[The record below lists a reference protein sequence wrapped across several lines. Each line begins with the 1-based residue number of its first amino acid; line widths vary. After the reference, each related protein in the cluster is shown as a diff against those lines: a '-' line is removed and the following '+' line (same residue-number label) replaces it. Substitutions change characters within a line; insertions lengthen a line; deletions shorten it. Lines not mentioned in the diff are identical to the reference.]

1 MPKSDLS
8 FVSFRTLAQR
18 SEQSRVRLMLGVLFT
33 LVILGVI
40 RRYSG
45 DVAPYPA
52 AFWWTQGLLA
62 AWIVFELFMLHVLTR
77 AISAGRV
84 IRDQRWRLNAAVE
97 IAFAVGMLV
106 IGHLLSPQGMVAALS
121 APAIL
126 VLPLLVL
133 LSVLR
138 LRPVCT
144 LWTGLV
150 GAAAHAMLASRTYLI
165 AGDDPFVLPVFLSY
179 SIVLGIIAVAGFLVA
194 KQVRGYVEEAVR
206 EARSLARVQEEIGRV
221 NRDMSIAKEIQR
233 GLLPQAAPAI
243 PGFDVAG
250 MSRAADQTGGD
261 YYDWQE
267 LPDGRFAIVLADV
280 SGHGIGPA
288 LVMAV
293 CRAYARAS
301 LPLMQDPGTLLERIN
316 MLLHD
321 DVHGSRFVTLA
332 LMVLDG
338 PRSRFDLASAGHG
351 PSFLLRAAT
360 GEIQLFGGDGVPLGI
375 VPDAT
380 YEEARSIDMAPGDAL
395 VLLTDGFFE
404 WRRESDNQQFGI
416 ERLTKLLK
424 EIGSLNAATILDRI
438 DAAVLAFAEGT
449 KQSDDVTGVVIKRL

>member
-1 MPKSDLS
+1 MPKSELS
-8 FVSFRTLAQR
+8 FASFRILAQR
-18 SEQSRVRLMLGVLFT
+18 SELNRVRLMLGVLFT
-33 LVILGVI
+33 LIVLGLV
-40 RRYSG
+40 RRESG
-45 DVAPYPA
+45 GMVMNSPV
-52 AFWWTQGLLA
+52 FWWTQGLLA
-62 AWIVFELFMLHVLTR
+62 AWVIFELLTLHFLTR

-84 IRDQRWRLNAAVE
+84 IREQRWRINAAVE
-97 IAFAVGMLV
+97 IMLAIGMLV
-106 IGHLLSPQGMVAALS
+106 IGHILSPRGMVPALS

-138 LRPVCT
+138 LRPECT

-150 GAAAHAMLASRTYLI
+150 GAAAHAMLASRTFLI
-165 AGDDPFVLPVFLSY
+165 AGDDPSTLPVFLSY
-179 SIVLGIIAVAGFLVA
+179 AVLLATIGVAGFLVA

-206 EARSLARVQEEIGRV
+206 EARSLSVAQEEIGRV

-233 GLLPQAAPAI
+233 GLLPQGTPAV
-243 PGFDVAG
+243 PGFDIAG

-267 LPDGRFAIVLADV
+267 LPDGRLAIVLADV

-293 CRAYARAS
+293 CRAYARAT

-316 MLLHD
+316 MLVHD

-338 PRSRFDLASAGHG
+338 PRSRFDLVSAGHG

-360 GEIQLFGGDGVPLGI
+360 GEVQLFGGDGVPLGI

-380 YEEARSIDMAPGDAL
+380 YEEARSIEMTSGDAL
-395 VLLTDGFFE
+395 IMLTDGFFE
-404 WRRESDNQQFGI
+404 WQRESDNQQFGI
-416 ERLTKLLK
+416 HRLTELFK
-424 EIGSLNAATILDRI
+424 EVGHLDAATILQRV
-438 DAAVLAFAEGT
+438 DAAVLAFSEGT
-449 KQSDDVTGVVIKRL
+449 KQLDDVTGVVIKRL